1 MRVIGSAWVTST
13 RFWKSIFYLRCGDI
27 KIPFSIRRLSF
38 RESLWEMAIDTSRV
52 KIVEYVKFEM
62 ETFQFV
68 TYNVKIPMQCS
79 IATFFIVFCGS
90 KLTKKVR

>member
-1 MRVIGSAWVTST
+1 
-13 RFWKSIFYLRCGDI
+13 
-27 KIPFSIRRLSF
+27 
-38 RESLWEMAIDTSRV
+38 MAIDTSRV

-68 TYNVKIPMQCS
+68 TYNVKIPMQCF